1 MTSGSGHHLLT
12 YKILNACCQRYAMSS
27 DREKKYKDTKE
38 TAKGGIVERPEPPID
53 KPDPT
58 EPVKV
63 RGAKEGKGTDAGL

>member
-1 MTSGSGHHLLT
+1 
-12 YKILNACCQRYAMSS
+12 MSS